1 MKPRKEYWETGPIDW
16 LLETLTA
23 IPEDPH
29 PATPL
34 PEDSTPSSGLQVPDA
49 HVRHIYV

>member
-29 PATPL
+29 LATPL

-49 HVRHIYV
+49 HMRHIYV